1 MTERFKAWY
10 KAQQFRPRWYS
21 VLINPFYI
29 IRRDLYR
36 TLSGMAS
43 EFRGGSM
50 LDFGCGAKPYQHLFD
65 VKEYI
70 GLDMENPGHP
80 HLTEEVDVFY
90 DGKTI
95 PFEAHRFDYALA
107 SEVLEHV
114 FEPDRILG
122 ELHRVLKPGG
132 LVLFTVP
139 FVWNEHEMPYD
150 YARYSQGGFA
160 ALLERNGFEV
170 VRSSKTNGYTATWLQ
185 MGILGWYQMWETR
198 NKFLNLALG
207 LILLAPLNL
216 LAAVLLAFFPGS
228 NSWYCNTVFLAKAT
242 KNAGAI

>member
-50 LDFGCGAKPYQHLFD
+50 LDFGCGAKPYRHLFE
-65 VKEYI
+65 VEEYL

-185 MGILGWYQMWETR
+185 MGILGWYQRWETR
-198 NKFLNLALG
+198 NKFLNLGMG
-207 LILLAPLNL
+207 LILLAPLNI
-216 LAAVLLAFFPGS
+216 LAAAWASVFPGS

-242 KNAGAI
+242 KKVGAI

>member
-114 FEPDRILG
+114 F
-122 ELHRVLKPGG
+122 
-132 LVLFTVP
+132 
-139 FVWNEHEMPYD
+139 
-150 YARYSQGGFA
+150 
-160 ALLERNGFEV
+160 
-170 VRSSKTNGYTATWLQ
+170 
-185 MGILGWYQMWETR
+185 
-198 NKFLNLALG
+198 
-207 LILLAPLNL
+207 
-216 LAAVLLAFFPGS
+216 
-228 NSWYCNTVFLAKAT
+228 
-242 KNAGAI
+242 